1 MFLIRRDL
9 KCVWK
14 MRGGDA
20 LDGAT
25 LWGAWLCSGGDD
37 DDGSGHGSGDD
48 GPPCLLL
55 MMTIGGRVVVM
66 ATSSLGFCHELLQ

>member
-1 MFLIRRDL
+1 M
-9 KCVWK
+9 
-14 MRGGDA
+14 

-25 LWGAWLCSGGDD
+25 LCSAWLCSADDVGD
-37 DDGSGHGSGDD
+37 GNGHGSDDD